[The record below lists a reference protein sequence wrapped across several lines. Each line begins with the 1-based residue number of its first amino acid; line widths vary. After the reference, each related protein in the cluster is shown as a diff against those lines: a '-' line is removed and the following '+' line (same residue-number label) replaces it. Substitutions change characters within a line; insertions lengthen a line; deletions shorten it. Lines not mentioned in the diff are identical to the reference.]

1 MDRSLP
7 MGGSAHLI
15 VPLWLLSLLLFC
27 LEADPAQCDF
37 RGRGVFSLFRQFR
50 GSPRGGMGLWTSA
63 PLRYSGPGELERLC
77 ASVSPSVNGEPRVL
91 ASEGTRGIHP
101 DDWRLDSR
109 ARTHR
114 HPPGPAAV
122 PGLSRGSRAQRG
134 SQPCLTGRVTAGGES
149 APQCS
154 VQRIRMRPAR
164 CWWAICD
171 CDPHRAASPS
181 PGAEHLLR
189 AEAGRGQASCGAGLC
204 REPAPCS
211 PVQPGKV
218 GPCLPAYHHLFT
230 EELTSSS
237 LAAYPRSRSQ
247 NSNPELDTTPRLPA
261 VLFLASVSPSVK
273 SKFLDSRGR

>member
-1 MDRSLP
+1 MAPRQQGTHP
-7 MGGSAHLI
+7 
-15 VPLWLLSLLLFC
+15 
-27 LEADPAQCDF
+27 PAPT
-37 RGRGVFSLFRQFR
+37 RPS
-50 GSPRGGMGLWTSA
+50 
-63 PLRYSGPGELERLC
+63 SGARPE
-77 ASVSPSVNGEPRVL
+77 SGEP
-91 ASEGTRGIHP
+91 SP
-101 DDWRLDSR
+101 
-109 ARTHR
+109 
-114 HPPGPAAV
+114 
-122 PGLSRGSRAQRG
+122 SRGSRARRG

-204 REPAPCS
+204 RAGPCS
-211 PVQPGKV
+211 PVRPGKV

-237 LAAYPRSRSQ
+237 LEAHPRSRSQ

-273 SKFLDSRGR
+273 SEFLASWGR